1 MTIASLSLLQEM
13 RHWILDGRDEFH
25 LFAIGTE
32 ASNPEDRTATAE
44 PDAEIFTCQV
54 CGKADVEASMMRHHI
69 GAHLLQ
75 PDWSMYDKTKP
86 ATPCGLCGL
95 RTSIGQHLVDP
106 SIGEGCP
113 VSLKKQGTATRA
125 VHQCKQVGD
134 GPKYSLGAAG
144 NCSLGAPCTNR
155 PIACPIPGCQLV
167 VWSYSLGTHYSTHHP
182 NVPFGDE
189 AHREVALGVHVECM
203 RLIGLCT
210 C

>member
-1 MTIASLSLLQEM
+1 
-13 RHWILDGRDEFH
+13 
-25 LFAIGTE
+25 
-32 ASNPEDRTATAE
+32 
-44 PDAEIFTCQV
+44 
-54 CGKADVEASMMRHHI
+54 MMRHHI

-189 AHREVALGVHVECM
+189 ARREVALGVHEADWLVHLLTKKKVPVSEGCGKPECACKKGKVSKK
-203 RLIGLCT
+203 RKA
-210 C
+210 